1 MVYHPHKH
9 IEQQAEELGPR
20 VLIEPIPLEKEED
33 RSYCSC
39 SCHFVLV
46 VHVPALLHSLLD
58 L

>member
-9 IEQQAEELGPR
+9 IEQQAKELGPR
-20 VLIEPIPLEKEED
+20 VLIEPIPLEKEENY
-33 RSYCSC
+33 SYCSC